1 MRTRRCPAVVFAG
14 CGKPEIRQV
23 IVPSITDEEILV
35 RSVCTGISVGTER
48 WYLTGKV
55 KGVAE
60 RYPLIPG
67 YQRIG
72 IVEEAGSAVQTFKPG
87 DRVWLGAWAMRLDPS
102 DGLSGGGSHSQYAV
116 AHHSR
121 ALPVPATV
129 ATEEAALATLAAVG
143 LVGLEMTPAKLDDLA
158 VVIGQGIVG
167 LMSAQLARLTGA
179 YVVTSDLI
187 ERRVALSRT
196 YCADLAV
203 NASTETLAD
212 VVHRLN
218 PDGADLVIDT
228 SGNSKLFSYDVGLL
242 RRPGK
247 LCLQGYFPE
256 PIQVD
261 FHDTHWKR
269 TTVAFPMGFDMDGVK
284 RAFQLLER
292 KRLTISP
299 LISHRIK
306 SDDALEAYLL
316 LAERPDEIVGMVLLW
331 E

>member
-1 MRTRRCPAVVFAG
+1 MSMRRCPAVVFAG
-14 CGKPEIRQV
+14 CGKAEIRQV
-23 IVPSITDEEILV
+23 AIPPITDEEILV
-35 RSVCTGISVGTER
+35 RSLCTGISVGTER

-72 IVEEAGSAVQTFKPG
+72 IVEEAGRSVQAFKPG

-121 ALPVPATV
+121 ALPVPGKV
-129 ATEEAALATLAAVG
+129 STEEAALATLAAVG
-143 LVGLEMTPAKLDDLA
+143 MVGLELTPAKLDDLV

-187 ERRVALSRT
+187 ERRVALSGK
-196 YCADLAV
+196 YCADRAV
-203 NASTETLAD
+203 NASKEKLED
-212 VVHRLN
+212 VVRGLS

-228 SGNSKLFSYDVGLL
+228 SGNSKRFGDDVDLL
-242 RRPGK
+242 KRPGK

-269 TTVAFPMGFDMDGVK
+269 TTVAFPMGFEMDGVT
-284 RAFQLLER
+284 RAFHLLER
-292 KRLTISP
+292 KRITISP
-299 LISHRIK
+299 LITHRIE
-306 SDDALEAYLL
+306 SEDALEAYRLL
-316 LAERPDEIVGMVLLW
+316 LDQPDDIVGMILVW